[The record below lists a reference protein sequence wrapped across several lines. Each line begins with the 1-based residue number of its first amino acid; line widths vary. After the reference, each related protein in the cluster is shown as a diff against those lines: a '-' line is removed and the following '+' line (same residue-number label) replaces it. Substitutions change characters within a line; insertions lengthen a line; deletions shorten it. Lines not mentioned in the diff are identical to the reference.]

1 MDRLHARA
9 SSVSASSPSACAGLF
24 GSGLVCDG
32 EGEPLGPGGCA
43 VTEELVNGAG
53 FAAGDRV
60 ADIGCGQGRSVAFMA
75 ARGISAFG
83 IDADPGPLRVARDRV
98 PGVLVQAR
106 GNALPFCDGALD
118 GVLSECVLS
127 VMPDQAATLAEWAR
141 VLRPGGRLALAD
153 VYARNPA
160 PDATACARAGGIRSA
175 TQLQSLVAA
184 AGLVVT
190 RFEDRS
196 DRLRT
201 WVGRFIFQYGSLE
214 ALWGDAATVRAMR
227 AVAPG
232 YCLAIAVRPARPA
245 PTATQAPAAR

>member
-1 MDRLHARA
+1 MDRLPARA
-9 SSVSASSPSACAGLF
+9 SSTSSASACAGLF

-75 ARGISAFG
+75 ARGISAIG
-83 IDADPGPLRVARDRV
+83 IDADPGPLRAARDRV

-106 GNALPFCDGALD
+106 GNALPFGDGALD
-118 GVLSECVLS
+118 GILSECVLS
-127 VMPDQAATLAEWAR
+127 VMPDQAAILAEWAR

-153 VYARNPA
+153 VYARSPA
-160 PDATACARAGGIRSA
+160 SRESACARAGGIRSA
-175 TQLQSLVAA
+175 VQLQSLIAA

-196 DRLRT
+196 EVLRT
-201 WVGRFIFQYGSLE
+201 WVGRFIFRYGSLE
-214 ALWGDAATVRAMR
+214 VLWGDAATARTMR

-232 YCLAIAVRPARPA
+232 YCVALAVRPARPA
-245 PTATQAPAAR
+245 PTATQAPAAT